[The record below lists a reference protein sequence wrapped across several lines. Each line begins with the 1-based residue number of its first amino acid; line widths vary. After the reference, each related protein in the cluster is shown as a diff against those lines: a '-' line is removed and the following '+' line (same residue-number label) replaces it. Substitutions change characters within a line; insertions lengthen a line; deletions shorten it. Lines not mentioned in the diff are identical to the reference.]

1 MRLGTRPVF
10 KACLATVTRI
20 VGGTS
25 YLGGRYALV
34 ECVHIAR
41 ECAETFLNRDG
52 GRKLLLK
59 IREVARYTLMD
70 LVLSTCVRV
79 GICVWRLYNIL
90 P

>member
-1 MRLGTRPVF
+1 MRLGTRPVL
-10 KACLATVTRI
+10 KACLATVKVT
-20 VGGTS
+20 VSGTS
-25 YLGGRYALV
+25 YLGSRYALV

-52 GRKLLLK
+52 GRKLLLE
-59 IREVARYTLMD
+59 IRKVASYTLMD

-79 GICVWRLYNIL
+79 GICAWGLCNGL